1 MKVRT
6 IQADPSGNIT
16 LYVLDPVPQENRKEL
31 NRQLLALDPSVE
43 QVGCLSFKEDQPQVE
58 MMGGEFCGNATRS
71 AGACALFYQGK
82 KEREYQV
89 TCSGCPTPL
98 PVSAKKIR
106 ENLYDATVQLPPPLS
121 IGKIRLSYERE
132 SVECQEVVLP
142 GITHYVYF
150 TLNVDEV
157 DQDQLFY
164 SLQREISRG
173 PEPEAYGLMLV
184 EISTLKVLPIVYV
197 SATGTLYH
205 EKSCGS
211 GSAAVA
217 AALAHRQ
224 KRSLAATLQ
233 EPGGRIDI
241 EADWKDGEIISLTIG
256 GPVRLG
262 AETLVD
268 TDQGK

>member
-6 IQADPSGNIT
+6 MQADPSGNVT
-16 LYVLDPVPQENRKEL
+16 LYVLDPVPQKDRKEL
-31 NRQLLALDPSVE
+31 NRQLLTLHPSVE
-43 QVGCLSFKEDQPQVE
+43 QAGCLSIKEGQPQVE

-71 AGACALFYQGK
+71 AGACALYFNGE
-82 KEREYQV
+82 KEGEFQV
-89 TCSGCPTPL
+89 TCSGCPVPL
-98 PVSAKKIR
+98 TVRAKKVR
-106 ENLYDATVQLPPPLS
+106 ENLYEASVQLPPPLS
-121 IGKIRLSYERE
+121 MKKIRLSYERE
-132 SVECQEVVLP
+132 SVECQEVVFP

-173 PEPEAYGLMLV
+173 EEPEAYGLMLV
-184 EISTLKVLPIVYV
+184 EMSTLKVIPIVYV

-205 EKSCGS
+205 ENSCGS

-217 AALAHRQ
+217 AALTQRQ

-241 EADWKDGEIISLTIG
+241 ETDWQAEKLVSITIG

-262 AETLVD
+262 PETLED
-268 TDQGK
+268 TEKP